1 MNFLKK
7 NDPFIIAEIGNNHE
21 GSFRLAKKLIIE
33 AAKTGVDAVK
43 FQTFQAENYVNSK
56 DKKRFNRLKKFELTK
71 KQFLELAIFARK
83 KKLIF
88 ISTPFDLQSA
98 INLNKIV
105 DCFKISSG
113 DNNYF
118 ELIDKVLSFKKPTII
133 STGLLNKLEI
143 LNLLKHIKKKKFP
156 LKKIYFLHCVSD
168 YPVKN
173 NEANLLSIE
182 YLKKTLNG
190 NIGYSDHTLGTEA
203 AIVATA
209 YGAKI
214 IEKHFTIDKN
224 YSNFR
229 DHKLSADKLEMTKLV
244 NSVRKVK
251 QMIGKLDKLI
261 SRGEKK
267 NLSSMRRSLYFKNKI
282 LKGSKILKSDLK
294 IIRPFVELAPNQI
307 NKVLDKKVK
316 RTQNI
321 NQLVKLKNI
330 KN

>member
-43 FQTFQAENYVNSK
+43 FQTFQTENYVNSQ

-71 KQFLELAIFARK
+71 KQFSKLAILAKK

-98 INLNKIV
+98 VNLNKIV

-133 STGLLNKLEI
+133 STGLLSKPEI
-143 LNLLKHIKKKKFP
+143 FNLFKHIKKKKFP
-156 LKKIYFLHCVSD
+156 LKKLYFLHCVSD

-173 NEANLLSIE
+173 NEANLLSIK
-182 YLKKTLNG
+182 YLKNFIG
-190 NIGYSDHTLGTEA
+190 ENIGYSDHTLGTEA

-229 DHKLSADKLEMTKLV
+229 DHKLSADTSEMTNLV
-244 NSVRKVK
+244 YSVRKVR
-251 QMIGKLDKLI
+251 QMMGKMNKLI
-261 SRGEKK
+261 SKSEQK
-267 NLSSMRRSLYFKNKI
+267 NYSSMRRSLYFKNKI
-282 LKGSKILKSDLK
+282 VKGSKILKSDLK
-294 IIRPFVELAPNQI
+294 IIRPFVKLAPNQI
-307 NKVLDKKVK
+307 NKVLNKKIK
-316 RTQNI
+316 ITQNV